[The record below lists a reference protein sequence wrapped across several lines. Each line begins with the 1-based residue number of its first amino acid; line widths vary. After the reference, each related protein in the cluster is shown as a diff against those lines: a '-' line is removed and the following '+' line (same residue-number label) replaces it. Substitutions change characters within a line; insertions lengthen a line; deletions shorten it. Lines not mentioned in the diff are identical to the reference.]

1 MNASVT
7 AWAAAPRRRPR
18 ARAAAGRG
26 LVVAKPE
33 AAPAQVL
40 P

>member
-18 ARAAAGRG
+18 TRAAAGRR
-26 LVVAKPE
+26 LVVAKPK
-33 AAPAQVL
+33 AAAAKVL